1 MTYQLRP
8 YQQRAIDQLFAW
20 LTEHRGDPCLVL
32 PTGCHDKGQLILM
45 HSGELR
51 PVEDVAIGDKL
62 MGPDGSPRT
71 VLRLCRG
78 HDEMFVVRPIK
89 GTPWVVNGDHILS
102 LKSTN
107 EGKDFP
113 GSRTGGE
120 VVNISVRDYLLKSKS
135 WKHLHKLYRSE
146 AVEFGEHPEST
157 RQLGF
162 DARRLALPP
171 RFVGMM
177 IGDGSFISM
186 SHCSFTSMD
195 RELLD
200 YVRGVAGEHGTKCT
214 VQVKPNNRAISLNFA
229 KNYSGKKDRN
239 VAPLCR
245 LLRDIG
251 CVGHNSETKRIPDAY
266 KRGTVSERLELLA
279 GLIDTDGHLSGGGFD
294 YITKSQGLANDIAF
308 VCRSLGLVAPVS
320 RCRKR
325 CQTGVVGTYYRVSIS
340 GDCSIVP
347 VLLDRKRSKARK
359 QKKRVGVTGF
369 SVEPV
374 GFGDFFGFELD
385 GDHLYLLDDFTVTH
399 NSGKSL
405 IVAEI
410 CRSLV
415 QEYPEVRL
423 LMLTHVKE
431 LLEQNAE
438 KLRSLWPGA
447 PMGIYSAGLNRR
459 ELGEPITFASVQS
472 VAKRA
477 QDLGV
482 IDICIIDEAHLV
494 GHNDEG
500 SYRNLIRALREI
512 NPRMRVIGLTATP
525 YRMGH
530 GLITDDPAIFDDLIE
545 PTSIEELLALGFLA
559 PLKSRITKT
568 HYDLSEVHKRGGE
581 YIESE
586 LASAVDTKD
595 QNSAVIDEVIAW
607 GTGKNDGV
615 ERKSWLF
622 FCSGVEHANH
632 VRDELLSRG
641 ILAATITGD
650 TPSGERK
657 KIIDAFKRGTLRALT
672 NNSVLTTGFDHPD
685 IDLIAMMRPTTSPGL
700 YCLDS
705 KTQVL
710 TPNGWAS
717 MSDDI
722 STAAAFSVDDGS
734 VMWSSATKVV
744 RKRYQGE
751 RMFSIG
757 SSHQDIRVTASH
769 RMVVKT
775 RKTGFRLINADN
787 LFQEQSIPC
796 AGVQPASGS
805 GLTRDELIFLGLFMS
820 DGTVN
825 KKTNALQISQGKRH
839 DWIVDEIR
847 RVIVSCGMKFSERV
861 IAKAGSAANLGER
874 KFDQLMFSI
883 SKGKP
888 RGIGKE
894 LRGWGYLE
902 KWVSKKNLSAYES
915 LTREEL
921 IHFLHGLNMGDGAKM
936 IGVNYTP
943 GTYRIAMGSSGL
955 LADQMQSL
963 CARRGMRTVLSLE
976 NNCYILYVSTE
987 KGCRSLLT
995 RSSDS
1000 RPVFSEEG
1008 GWIDE
1013 FVWCVEVSTGAIIT
1027 RRNGKVSVVGNCQM
1041 GGRGLRLKK
1050 HINHCLVLDFAGVV
1064 EAHGPITS
1072 VRMPEKGA
1080 KKEAGKSDEKPTK
1093 PCPECHE
1100 LLAISARSCECGYQ
1114 FPEPEKPQL
1123 KLRDDD
1129 IMGKEGKRADVSGWN
1144 WVVHTGKGS
1153 GIQMLRVNYET
1164 AELTEPN
1171 VSEYFTIKHEGK
1183 GGEYAWRKL
1192 FQIASKSGVNIRTDF
1207 EIQELADRMSA
1218 GQPPSSIEYAR
1229 DGKFFRVLKRD
1240 FAPIKIVTPE
1250 ELSDDDIPF

>member
-32 PTGCHDKGQLILM
+32 PTG
-45 HSGELR
+45 
-51 PVEDVAIGDKL
+51 A
-62 MGPDGSPRT
+62 
-71 VLRLCRG
+71 
-78 HDEMFVVRPIK
+78 
-89 GTPWVVNGDHILS
+89 
-102 LKSTN
+102 
-107 EGKDFP
+107 GK
-113 GSRTGGE
+113 
-120 VVNISVRDYLLKSKS
+120 
-135 WKHLHKLYRSE
+135 
-146 AVEFGEHPEST
+146 
-157 RQLGF
+157 
-162 DARRLALPP
+162 
-171 RFVGMM
+171 
-177 IGDGSFISM
+177 
-186 SHCSFTSMD
+186 
-195 RELLD
+195 
-200 YVRGVAGEHGTKCT
+200 
-214 VQVKPNNRAISLNFA
+214 
-229 KNYSGKKDRN
+229 
-239 VAPLCR
+239 
-245 LLRDIG
+245 
-251 CVGHNSETKRIPDAY
+251 
-266 KRGTVSERLELLA
+266 
-279 GLIDTDGHLSGGGFD
+279 
-294 YITKSQGLANDIAF
+294 
-308 VCRSLGLVAPVS
+308 
-320 RCRKR
+320 
-325 CQTGVVGTYYRVSIS
+325 
-340 GDCSIVP
+340 SIV
-347 VLLDRKRSKARK
+347 
-359 QKKRVGVTGF
+359 
-369 SVEPV
+369 
-374 GFGDFFGFELD
+374 
-385 GDHLYLLDDFTVTH
+385 
-399 NSGKSL
+399 
-405 IVAEI
+405 VAEI

-559 PLKSRITKT
+559 PLKSKLTKT

-586 LASAVDTKD
+586 LANAVDTKD

-607 GTGKNDGV
+607 GTGKNDGI

-632 VRDELLSRG
+632 VRDELLSSG

-657 KIIDAFKRGTLRALT
+657 KIIDAFKCGTLRALT

-685 IDLIAMMRPTTSPGL
+685 TDLIAMMRPTTSPGL
-700 YCLDS
+700 Y
-705 KTQVL
+705 
-710 TPNGWAS
+710 
-717 MSDDI
+717 
-722 STAAAFSVDDGS
+722 
-734 VMWSSATKVV
+734 
-744 RKRYQGE
+744 
-751 RMFSIG
+751 
-757 SSHQDIRVTASH
+757 
-769 RMVVKT
+769 
-775 RKTGFRLINADN
+775 
-787 LFQEQSIPC
+787 
-796 AGVQPASGS
+796 
-805 GLTRDELIFLGLFMS
+805 
-820 DGTVN
+820 
-825 KKTNALQISQGKRH
+825 
-839 DWIVDEIR
+839 
-847 RVIVSCGMKFSERV
+847 
-861 IAKAGSAANLGER
+861 
-874 KFDQLMFSI
+874 
-883 SKGKP
+883 
-888 RGIGKE
+888 
-894 LRGWGYLE
+894 
-902 KWVSKKNLSAYES
+902 
-915 LTREEL
+915 
-921 IHFLHGLNMGDGAKM
+921 
-936 IGVNYTP
+936 
-943 GTYRIAMGSSGL
+943 
-955 LADQMQSL
+955 
-963 CARRGMRTVLSLE
+963 
-976 NNCYILYVSTE
+976 
-987 KGCRSLLT
+987 
-995 RSSDS
+995 
-1000 RPVFSEEG
+1000 
-1008 GWIDE
+1008 
-1013 FVWCVEVSTGAIIT
+1013 
-1027 RRNGKVSVVGNCQM
+1027 CQM

-1100 LLAISARSCECGYQ
+1100 LLAISARSCGCGYQ

-1153 GIQMLRVNYET
+1153 GIQMLRVDYET

-1183 GGEYAWRKL
+1183 GGEYAWKKL
-1192 FQIASKSGVNIRTDF
+1192 FQVASKSGVHIRTDF
-1207 EIQELADRMSA
+1207 EIQELADRMNA
-1218 GQPPSSIEYAR
+1218 GQAPSSIEYAR